1 MVYYKTNFKER
12 VDYLKISINSSLN
25 DLLEKEELSLNEDRK
40 YVKKRWYNEKWF
52 TSYNTWFFDI

>member
-40 YVKKRWYNEKWF
+40 YVKKR
-52 TSYNTWFFDI
+52 